1 MISES
6 EILGARILV
15 IGDQESSLLLCAL
28 LSEAGYTCVEST
40 ANPTANPPGAG
51 ELHEIARYDLIV
63 LDLEMA
69 VIDGLALI
77 EALKAHASHSEFPL
91 LVLVAQPG
99 DRLRALR
106 AGAKDF
112 VGKPFDPVE
121 IRTRIHN
128 MLEMRLLYK
137 SLEKIDQ
144 DLERTVE
151 QRTAELR
158 ENEAR
163 YRRLTE
169 LASDWYWEQDESG
182 NFTRVYGPVLEMLG
196 IARDSTAKCAAGI
209 DAEGWNEAERAALRA
224 AIASRRPFI
233 DFVFT
238 RTLAD
243 GTQQKYQVSGE
254 PTFGPGARFT
264 GYCGVGIELSAGK

>member
-15 IGDQESSLLLCAL
+15 IGDQESSPLLYKMLGDV
-28 LSEAGYTCVEST
+28 GYTCVEST
-40 ANPTANPPGAG
+40 ANPPGAR
-51 ELHEIARYDLIV
+51 ELHDIVRYELIV
-63 LDLEMA
+63 LDLQMA

-77 EALKAHASHSEFPL
+77 EALKAHASHSECPL

-128 MLEMRLLYK
+128 MLEMRLLYEK
-137 SLEKIDQ
+137 LEEIDRDSAQ
-144 DLERTVE
+144 TLE

-169 LASDWYWEQDESG
+169 LASDWYWEQDEYG

-196 IARDSTAKCAAGI
+196 IVGEITATVGI

-224 AIASRRPFI
+224 AIAARRPFI

-238 RTLAD
+238 RAHAD

-254 PTFGPGARFT
+254 PMFGPGARFI
-264 GYCGVGIELSAGK
+264 GYRGVGIELTPER

>member
-6 EILGARILV
+6 EILAARILV
-15 IGDQESSLLLCAL
+15 IGDQESSVLLYKL
-28 LSEAGYTCVEST
+28 LSDAGYSRVSS
-40 ANPTANPPGAG
+40 TANPPGAG
-51 ELHEIARYDLIV
+51 ELDEIVRYDLIV
-63 LDLEMA
+63 LDLQMA

-77 EALKAHASHSEFPL
+77 AALKTHATQSDFPV
-91 LVLVAQPG
+91 LVLVAEPG

-121 IRTRIHN
+121 IQTRIHN
-128 MLEMRLLYK
+128 MLEMRLLYR
-137 SLEKIDQ
+137 SLEKIDH

-169 LASDWYWEQDESG
+169 LASDWYWEQDEYG
-182 NFTRVYGPVLEMLG
+182 NFTRVYGPVFEMLG
-196 IARDSTAKCAAGI
+196 IMTERAAANATGV
-209 DAEGWNEAERAALRA
+209 DADGWNEAERASLRA
-224 AIASRRPFI
+224 AIAARRPFI
-233 DFVFT
+233 DFVFS
-238 RTLAD
+238 RTHAD
-243 GTQQKYQVSGE
+243 GARQKFQVSGE
-254 PTFGPGARFT
+254 PMFGPSARFI
-264 GYCGVGIELSAGK
+264 GYRGVGIELMVDK